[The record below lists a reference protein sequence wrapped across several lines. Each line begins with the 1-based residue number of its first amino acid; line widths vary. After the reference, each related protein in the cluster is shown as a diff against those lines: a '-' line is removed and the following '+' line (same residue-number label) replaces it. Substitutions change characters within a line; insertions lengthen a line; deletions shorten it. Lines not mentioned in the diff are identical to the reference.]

1 MGTVTYS
8 LRIAHILY
16 KCAITLYKCDLV
28 GYRGDELVDN
38 HCYKHYVYAICAMG
52 GGVAVCGG
60 GGGLFCYVIRG
71 HSVIMTDLPSVE
83 SKAV

>member
-1 MGTVTYS
+1 MGSVTYS

-38 HCYKHYVYAICAMG
+38 NCYKHYVCAIMG
-52 GGVAVCGG
+52 GG

-71 HSVIMTDLPSVE
+71 HSVILTDLPSVRR
-83 SKAV
+83 K